1 MSFLKR
7 LFSKQEKQTL
17 DEGLEKSKSHVF
29 SKLAKVFTGRRVVD
43 EDLMDELEEAFI
55 TADVGVETTMR
66 LLSRL
71 RKRARFEAYVEMEEL
86 YGMMRE
92 EMAALFHED
101 NRATEAYSIP
111 KGDHPHVILVVGVN
125 GVGKT
130 TSIGK
135 LAHRFKSQGH
145 EVILG
150 AADTFR
156 AAAIDQ
162 LKVWAERVGVP
173 VVAQNMGADPAS
185 VAFDTLQS
193 AVARKADVAIIDTA
207 GRLHNKRGLMEELA
221 KVRRVMDKVVPGAPH
236 EVWLVLDGSTGQNA
250 VEQAKQFIATTDV
263 TGLIVTKL
271 DGTAKGGVVLAISL
285 QFNIPVRYIGVGEQL
300 DNLQDFHLDEFLDSL
315 LPERLEDGLDA
326 AENPTE

>member
-7 LFSKQEKQTL
+7 LFSKQEKETL
-17 DEGLEKSKSHVF
+17 DQGLEKSKSHVF

-71 RKRARFEAYVEMEEL
+71 RKRARFEAYMEMEEL

-101 NRATEAYSIP
+101 NRSTAPYAIP
-111 KGDHPHVILVVGVN
+111 KHAEGPHVILVVGVN

-135 LAHRFKSQGH
+135 LAQRYKEQGH
-145 EVILG
+145 SVILG

-173 VVAQNMGADPAS
+173 VVAQEMGSDPAS

-207 GRLHNKRGLMEELA
+207 GRLHNKRGLMEELG

-250 VEQAKQFIATTDV
+250 VEQAKQFLATTDV
-263 TGLIVTKL
+263 SGLIVTKL

-285 QFNIPVRYIGVGEQL
+285 QFSIPVRYIGVGEKAEH
-300 DNLQDFHLDEFLDSL
+300 LQDFHLDEFLDSL
-315 LPERLEDGLDA
+315 LPERLNDGLNA
-326 AENPTE
+326 ANSES

>member
-7 LFSKQEKQTL
+7 LFSKQEKETL
-17 DEGLEKSKSHVF
+17 DQGLEKSKSHVF

-71 RKRARFEAYVEMEEL
+71 RKRARFEAYMEMEEL

-101 NRATEAYSIP
+101 NRSTAAYAIP
-111 KGDHPHVILVVGVN
+111 KHAEGPHVILVVGVN

-135 LAHRFKSQGH
+135 LAQRYKDQGH
-145 EVILG
+145 SVILG

-173 VVAQNMGADPAS
+173 VVAQEMGSDPAS

-207 GRLHNKRGLMEELA
+207 GRLHNKRGLMEELG

-250 VEQAKQFIATTDV
+250 VEQAKQFLETTDV

-285 QFNIPVRYIGVGEQL
+285 QFSIPVRYIGVGEKAEH
-300 DNLQDFHLDEFLDSL
+300 LQDFNLDEFLDSL
-315 LPERLEDGLDA
+315 LPERLNDGLNA
-326 AENPTE
+326 ANPEA